1 MSFIDTEFLASGNNA
16 GSYFRPAKDK
26 TSKVRILSEKGLE
39 GYVLWTEDNK
49 PVRWHWKDSKPEA
62 NYREGDK
69 PRKFLAVAVWNY
81 DDQCVQVWEITQ
93 RTLQESLD
101 ALTRDSDFGHPANY
115 DLKITRKGEGM
126 DTTYSMVPMPGEQN
140 EDVVNAIAELRV
152 NLDALLSGEDPFA

>member
-1 MSFIDTEFLASGNNA
+1 MSWLPDNIHEPKA
-16 GSYFRPAKDK
+16 GSYFKPLKGKQNR
-26 TSKVRILSEKGLE
+26 VRIICDKPLVGH
-39 GYVLWTEDNK
+39 VQWTSDKK
-49 PVRWHWKDSKPEA
+49 PVRWKLGDPRPEADYAEGSKPRVFIA
-62 NYREGDK
+62 C
-69 PRKFLAVAVWNY
+69 AVWNY
-81 DDQCVQVWEITQ
+81 EERATQVWEITQ

-152 NLDALLSGEDPFA
+152 NLDALLNGEDPFG

>member
-1 MSFIDTEFLASGNNA
+1 MSWLPDNIHEPKA
-16 GSYFRPAKDK
+16 GSYFKPLKGKQNR
-26 TSKVRILSEKGLE
+26 VRIICDKPLV
-39 GYVLWTEDNK
+39 GYVQWTSDKK
-49 PVRWHWKDSKPEA
+49 PVRWKLGDARPEA
-62 NYREGDK
+62 DYGEGTK
-69 PRKFLAVAVWNY
+69 PRVFIAVAVWNY
-81 DDQCVQVWEITQ
+81 EERTTQVWEITQ

>member
-1 MSFIDTEFLASGNNA
+1 MSWLPDNIHEPKA
-16 GSYFRPAKDK
+16 GSYFKPLKGKQNR
-26 TSKVRILSEKGLE
+26 VRIICDKPLVGH
-39 GYVLWTEDNK
+39 VQWTSDKK
-49 PVRWHWKDSKPEA
+49 PVRWKLDDPRPEADYAEGSKPRVFIA
-62 NYREGDK
+62 C
-69 PRKFLAVAVWNY
+69 AVWNY
-81 DDQCVQVWEITQ
+81 EERATQVWEITQ

-152 NLDALLSGEDPFA
+152 NLDALLHGEDPFA